1 MKRYFSSIKQY
12 SWVVLVCMILGGVV
26 GYAMVK
32 SSPVVYQATSTMLV
46 QTNAPGNSI
55 SPSIP
60 AADGLTQAVNYTS
73 EIQSREVMQYVY
85 DNNPLIKQRG
95 YTANDLLVDITTGT
109 SATASTVTITS
120 STANAKD
127 AVLLSNAVAT
137 SFQNYITQQMQA
149 QLNADTASLNAQL
162 ATYNKDKAYWEG
174 QIESIANPTDPRVNI
189 DQTNLQDTIHSIDD
203 IQSQLFQL
211 PVKVSSNIVVIQ
223 LAEQSDV
230 QISEKGTIVEVVG
243 AFLGLLIGI
252 LVMLLLIFLENRLRN
267 ETQVQEKLGL
277 AYLGGLSK
285 NPEFKESPS
294 QLTGQAMREVAA
306 IAANLRLTEI
316 LPGQWRVP
324 HGAVLLVTSARNA
337 EGKTTIAAA
346 LAACVARGGSTVA
359 VIDGSLSQ
367 PGTHLAFG
375 VTPAGPGLSGLLQG
389 TAGIDDVVQRSSIP
403 NVWLLPVGTALE
415 DGAFLL
421 EQKLPLILSDMRKKA
436 DLIIID
442 GPSLFSGPE
451 ASIMAELADGVALV
465 VDSKHEKVPVL
476 LKSKELLSSLTDTS
490 VGVLMNFLPRSNR
503 DQYYV
508 SAKKKNE
515 TVVENW
521 MLVQASA
528 SNGNGNGKSN
538 GNGNGASYMPRQD
551 VMGSVSPSPAG
562 IQPPLMPVMDASM
575 PPNWPTAFPGTNN
588 PGEMPGANAGNAYAP
603 KSPQPPRP
611 DAGPGGR
618 NNPSSP
624 LYPGRDE

>member
-32 SSPVVYQATSTMLV
+32 TSPVVYQATSTMLV
-46 QTNAPGNSI
+46 QTNAPNNSI
-55 SPSIP
+55 SPTIS
-60 AADGLTQAVNYTS
+60 AADGLSQAVNYTS

-85 DNNPLIKQRG
+85 DNNPLIKKRG
-95 YTANDLLVDITTGT
+95 YTANDLLTDITTGT
-109 SATASTVTITS
+109 SSTAATVTITS

-127 AVLLSNAVAT
+127 AVLLANAVAT
-137 SFQNYITQQMQA
+137 SFQNYIQQQLQA
-149 QLNADTASLNAQL
+149 QLNAETASLNAQL
-162 ATYNKDKAYWEG
+162 ASYNKDKSYWEG

-189 DQTNLQDTIHSIDD
+189 DQTNLQDTIHSIDA
-203 IQSQLFQL
+203 IQAQLFQL
-211 PVKVSSNIVVIQ
+211 PVKVNSNIVVIQ
-223 LAEQSDV
+223 LAEPIDV
-230 QISEKGTIVEVVG
+230 QISEKGPIIEGVG

-252 LVMLLLIFLENRLRN
+252 LVMLLLIFLENRLRS

-285 NPEFKESPS
+285 NKVFKESPT
-294 QLTGQAMREVAA
+294 QLTGQSMREVAA

-359 VIDGSLSQ
+359 IIDGNLSQ
-367 PGTHLAFG
+367 PGTHLAFD
-375 VTPAGPGLSGLLQG
+375 VNPSGPGLSGLLQG
-389 TAGIDDVVQRSSIP
+389 AAGIDDVVQRSSIP
-403 NVWLLPVGTALE
+403 NVWLLPVGTPLE
-415 DGAFLL
+415 DGAFML
-421 EQKLPLILSDMRKKA
+421 EQKLPMILSELRKKA

-442 GPSLFSGPE
+442 GSALLYGPE

-465 VDSKHEKVPVL
+465 VDSKRDKVPVL
-476 LKSKELLSSLTDTS
+476 LKSKELLSSLTDTP
-490 VGVLMNFLPRSNR
+490 VGVLMNFLPRRKR

-515 TVVENW
+515 AIVENW
-521 MLVQASA
+521 MLVSASA
-528 SNGNGNGKSN
+528 SNGNRNGKSN
-538 GNGNGASYMPRQD
+538 GNGASYGQRQD
-551 VMGSVSPSPAG
+551 IMGSVSPSPAG
-562 IQPPLMPVMDASM
+562 IQPPLMPAMDVSM
-575 PPNWPTAFPGTNN
+575 PPNWSTAFPSTN
-588 PGEMPGANAGNAYAP
+588 PGEMPGANPGNTYSP
-603 KSPQPPRP
+603 KPPLSPRP
-611 DAGPGGR
+611 DAGPGGWI
-618 NNPSSP
+618 NPSSP
-624 LYPGRDE
+624 KHPGRDE